1 MKEKEKQETKV
12 LNYTPH
18 SIRMITSNGV
28 VEIPRHGTV
37 RAGVMRKYLKE
48 ITFGGVHIPV
58 NSTTFGNVVGL
69 PKEEKNTIII
79 VSSITAYSLRG
90 KRDDIFI
97 VDELIRDKGVVV
109 GAKSLAKYDVE
120 TTEDE

>member
-1 MKEKEKQETKV
+1 MEESNVLEESKV

-18 SIRMITSNGV
+18 SIRLITNNGV

-37 RAGVMRKYLKE
+37 RAGIMRK
-48 ITFGGVHIPV
+48 HIYDVNVGDVIVPV

-69 PKEEKNTIII
+69 PEEEENTIII

-90 KRDDIFI
+90 KRKDIYI
-97 VDELIRDKGVVV
+97 VDELIRDRGVVV
-109 GAKSLAKYDVE
+109 GAKSLAKYDVQE
-120 TTEDE
+120 SK